1 MSPIVASLVSLFPT
15 RHQCADTCGLSH
27 SAVLYLPHA
36 SVRPT
41 DYVSPIVAFLVSLFP
56 TKLQCADT
64 CELGYDPARS
74 TAIYP
79 RWTGHSPTAMFSST
93 VPIRQ
98 WLRRNLCDMVT
109 ILLYLSLHRIA
120 HSCRD
125 RRIVTS
131 WRGLPKT
138 LVKFYAPIH
147 LSYTRLRTV
156 N

>member
-1 MSPIVASLVSLFPT
+1 MRGHVWLKSLRSALPPSCFSPAYGLCVS
-15 RHQCADTCGLSH
+15 HCC
-27 SAVLYLPHA
+27 
-36 SVRPT
+36 
-41 DYVSPIVAFLVSLFP
+41 FLVSLFP

-147 LSYTRLRTV
+147 LSCTRLRTV

>member
-1 MSPIVASLVSLFPT
+1 MRGHVWLKSLRSALPPSCFSPAYGLYTSPPFGVAGL
-15 RHQCADTCGLSH
+15 CA
-27 SAVLYLPHA
+27 
-36 SVRPT
+36 
-41 DYVSPIVAFLVSLFP
+41 
-56 TKLQCADT
+56 
-64 CELGYDPARS
+64 LGYDPARS

-109 ILLYLSLHRIA
+109 ISFYLSLHRIA

-125 RRIVTS
+125 RLIVTS